1 VTAATGFKRLGIAVA
16 AVIVLATGALAAMS
30 LLISPDRVREE
41 AKVQIRSAT
50 GLDLTIRGEGVVS
63 LFPTGLVRFSDVVL
77 AEEGAREPA
86 LVTERLIA
94 RLRLLPLFVG
104 RIEIADVT
112 LGQPEINLT
121 FAPDGRSNWS
131 GLIVAL
137 ARALDPKGNRADRVA
152 SFSEIRVDKGTI
164 NLRDAGTGAAERLT
178 EVNLALAWPSI
189 SKSFGATGQVMW
201 RGESIDVALSLSDFA
216 AALAG
221 ERSGLKL
228 RLNGT
233 LINLAFDGSMSTRP
247 TLKVDGTVSV
257 ASKSLRD
264 TLRWAGVKPPPGGG
278 FGPFALKAKASIAGG
293 AISLAGVNLELDGN
307 TAEGVLAFATD
318 GRQTLQG
325 TLAAEE
331 LDLTPYLSAVR
342 LVTANERDWSELP
355 IALEGL
361 RGFDLD
367 LRLSAAKIA
376 IGRVKLGNTAVAAN
390 LRSGKLSLTVARSQ
404 AFGGLVQG
412 SVILATTEAG
422 AEFKSDMQFTDVD
435 LDGCLGGIFNIRR
448 IEGRG
453 NLSLAVAASG
463 HSVLALTQSM
473 NGSVS
478 LNARDGALLRINAE
492 QLLGRLMRR
501 PLSGA
506 GDFRTGRTPFEKL
519 VVNLKITRGEAKI
532 EEARLEGTRVRM
544 TFTGSSSIPNRDL
557 DLRGLAT
564 LFANRASDAQ
574 PAFELAF
581 AVTGPW
587 DDPLPLFDHHSLI
600 PRSPSARPLLKLNEP
615 PASPPTI
622 GDQVS
627 VGAEARVPVA
637 PADANANGDPPT
649 EAAPAAGPAV
659 APPQPLPPSEPVAPA
674 APPQ

>member
-16 AVIVLATGALAAMS
+16 TVIVLAVGALAAMS
-30 LLISPDRVREE
+30 LLISSDRVREE
-41 AKVQIRSAT
+41 AKAQIRRAT
-50 GLDLTIRGEGVVS
+50 GLDLTMRGEGVVS
-63 LFPTGLVRFSDVVL
+63 LFPTGMVTFSDVAL
-77 AEEGAREPA
+77 AEEGAREAA
-86 LVTERLIA
+86 LVTERLVA
-94 RLRLLPLFVG
+94 RLRLLPLLAG

-112 LGQPEINLT
+112 LQRPEINLT
-121 FAPDGRSNWS
+121 FTPDGRSNWS
-131 GLIVAL
+131 GLIGSL
-137 ARALDPKGNRADRVA
+137 ARALDPKGKQAERAA
-152 SFSEIRVDKGTI
+152 LFSEIRVDKGAI
-164 NLRDAGTGAAERLT
+164 NLRDSATGATETLT
-178 EVNLALAWPSI
+178 EVGLALAWPSI

-201 RGESIDVALSLSDFA
+201 RGELIDVALSLSDFA
-216 AALAG
+216 SALAG

-233 LINLAFDGSMSTRP
+233 LVNLAFDGSMSTRP
-247 TLKVDGTVSV
+247 TLKVDGTVSA
-257 ASKSLRD
+257 ASRSLRD

-278 FGPFALKAKASIAGG
+278 FGPFALKAKASIASGT
-293 AISLAGVNLELDGN
+293 ISLAGVNLELDGN
-307 TAEGVLAFATD
+307 AAEGVLAFATD

-361 RGFDLD
+361 TGFDFD

-390 LRSGKLSLTVARSQ
+390 LRSGKLSLTIARAQ

-412 SVILATTEAG
+412 SITLAATDAG
-422 AEFKSDMQFTDVD
+422 AEFKSDVQFNDVD

-453 NLSLAVAASG
+453 NLSVALEASG

-473 NGSVS
+473 NGSAS

-519 VVNLKITRGEAKI
+519 VVNLKITRGEAKV
-532 EEARLEGTRVRM
+532 EEARLEGARIRM
-544 TFTGSSSIPNRDL
+544 TFTGSSSIPSRDL

-564 LFANRASDAQ
+564 LFANRTSDAQ

-615 PASPPTI
+615 QAAPVGSHVPP
-622 GDQVS
+622 
-627 VGAEARVPVA
+627 GAEARAAA
-637 PADANANGDPPT
+637 PADGNPSGDPPS
-649 EAAPAAGPAV
+649 EVAPAAGSAIAPAQTLAPSEPAV
-659 APPQPLPPSEPVAPA
+659 PAPPQ
-674 APPQ
+674 